1 MEIRTKYI
9 DDYSIDPYF
18 NLDIEEINECPRCH
32 FSIAPAI
39 EHSVI
44 TLESDIFRGTTRTLN
59 VMFICPKCKQSFLA
73 TYDVEFY
80 PANPYNE
87 WSEAR
92 YETSLSNV
100 FPQTPLSVKFD
111 SVILDVSPKFVQ
123 IYNEALYAEALNLF
137 EVAGPGYRKA
147 FEFLIKDYLIQ
158 NSESQE
164 DKEQIKKLP
173 LTQCIAKLDLPQL
186 QVVSKR
192 VAWLGN
198 DQTHYTPLFD
208 EFDISHLKSM
218 INITVS
224 WITLLLETNE
234 ISQINPKK

>member
-44 TLESDIFRGTTRTLN
+44 TLESDVCRGTTRTLN

-123 IYNEALYAEALNLF
+123 IYNEALYAESLELF
-137 EVAGPGYRKA
+137 EIAGPGYRKA
-147 FEFLIKDYLIQ
+147 LEFLIKDYLISLDP
-158 NSESQE
+158 NSKE
-164 DKEQIKKLP
+164 DIEKMPLGNCAKKLKND
-173 LTQCIAKLDLPQL
+173 TINRFFEKL
-186 QVVSKR
+186 VWV
-192 VAWLGN
+192 GN
-198 DQTHYTPLFD
+198 DQVHYLTKHTQFTIRD
-208 EFDISHLKSM
+208 LKNL
-218 INITVS
+218 INAAVV
-224 WITLLLETNE
+224 WITAIITMRNHDQSLT
-234 ISQINPKK
+234 